1 MARGPG
7 GRGARPGGPRRPDHR
22 AVPNLDW
29 HDTDLGALL
38 PGDLPLTVDNKANF
52 GGLAELWLGDA
63 TPRDFLHVSAE
74 IGIGAAVVV
83 DGRLLRGTRSC
94 AGELGHVPVW
104 PDGPPCPCGGR
115 GCLEQYAGEEAVL
128 RAAGLEPREDRVGLL
143 TERAARGD
151 AEVRRAL
158 RDAGTALGI
167 ALTGAVNLVDIRRR
181 WCWVERC
188 PVSHRG
194 CCLRWRASWRGA
206 RRAPPAPCPCH
217 PWGPRGHCWGPP
229 TRWCGRCS
237 TTRRVRGA
245 GVARSSRPRR
255 PSQLSR
261 PSRSMTR
268 CPGPFPSRVTALS
281 TVPELSTD
289 ERRALP
295 PNPQAPYRNSREAQP
310 SGRWSAVRA
319 NRGMGGR
326 CRRRRFRDCG
336 ARRVAAGGPVPE
348 HHGHGAGRGGRRVHS
363 VGRGLRGRQS
373 APSVLIALV
382 ACLFTASCVAE
393 LARRLPT
400 AGSVATY
407 AAQGLHPAVGFLVGW
422 GYVFVEALV
431 PPLLLLQ
438 LGFTTAGT
446 LHQQWSSY
454 PDDLWWPWSLAG
466 AAIMA
471 VAGYFGVRAS
481 ARFGTVLGVFEVL
494 VFLVFA
500 IWLIAKAGSDNTLS
514 VFGTSHT
521 AEGYEGVSGVFA
533 GSVYTVLA
541 FAGFE
546 AAAPLAEETKDPRR
560 TMHRAVLGAALG
572 IGLFYV
578 LTTYAMSVYFG
589 PDRWGLRSLRRGVLG
604 RRGPRF
610 LRSVLGAGV
619 PGGGQLHD
627 RQRQRLRDGLDP
639 YGLRP
644 GPDQGVPAA
653 LRARASEAPLP
664 VAGVAAQCGV
674 AVAAVLGLGLY
685 YDPVT
690 AFLLLA
696 TVIVTVVIGV
706 YIVVNLACAGYFLR
720 RRRELLEPGR
730 HLLFPLLGIVAFVP
744 ALLTAAGL
752 PVFDFVSEL
761 TAPVS
766 YAGPVVGVWM
776 AAGVVVLIVLSH
788 RHPGRV
794 AGAAVPTSTT
804 SSPCPRPSAERS
816 RAAVRVTPAS

>member
-1 MARGPG
+1 MSGETVPGLRRDAVGLREVLFQSITAMAPAAAVAASIPSGAAFAG
-7 GRGARPGGPRRPDHR
+7 GS
-22 AVPNLDW
+22 
-29 HDTDLGALL
+29 
-38 PGDLPLTVDNKANF
+38 LPL
-52 GGLAELWLGDA
+52 
-63 TPRDFLHVSAE
+63 
-74 IGIGAAVVV
+74 
-83 DGRLLRGTRSC
+83 
-94 AGELGHVPVW
+94 
-104 PDGPPCPCGGR
+104 
-115 GCLEQYAGEEAVL
+115 
-128 RAAGLEPREDRVGLL
+128 
-143 TERAARGD
+143 
-151 AEVRRAL
+151 
-158 RDAGTALGI
+158 
-167 ALTGAVNLVDIRRR
+167 
-181 WCWVERC
+181 
-188 PVSHRG
+188 
-194 CCLRWRASWRGA
+194 
-206 RRAPPAPCPCH
+206 
-217 PWGPRGHCWGPP
+217 
-229 TRWCGRCS
+229 
-237 TTRRVRGA
+237 
-245 GVARSSRPRR
+245 
-255 PSQLSR
+255 
-261 PSRSMTR
+261 
-268 CPGPFPSRVTALS
+268 
-281 TVPELSTD
+281 
-289 ERRALP
+289 
-295 PNPQAPYRNSREAQP
+295 
-310 SGRWSAVRA
+310 
-319 NRGMGGR
+319 
-326 CRRRRFRDCG
+326 
-336 ARRVAAGGPVPE
+336 
-348 HHGHGAGRGGRRVHS
+348 
-363 VGRGLRGRQS
+363 
-373 APSVLIALV
+373 SVLIALV

-393 LARRLPT
+393 LARQLPT

-438 LGFTTAGT
+438 LGFTAAGT
-446 LHQQWSSY
+446 LHQEWSSY

-466 AAIMA
+466 AAIIA

-500 IWLIAKAGSDNTLS
+500 IWLIVKAGGDNTLS

-578 LTTYAMSVYFG
+578 LTTYAISVYFG
-589 PDRWGLRSLRRGVLG
+589 PERFGSFRSLRRGVLG

-610 LRSVLGAGV
+610 LRTVLGAGV

-627 RQRQRLRDGLDP
+627 RQRQRLRDGIHP
-639 YGLRP
+639 HGLRP

-720 RRRELLEPGR
+720 RRRELLKPVR

-776 AAGVVVLIVLSH
+776 AAGVVVLIVLSR
-788 RHPGRV
+788 RHPGRIAETARV
-794 AGAAVPTSTT
+794 HLDETSPPESPDLRQSGAVQP
-804 SSPCPRPSAERS
+804 
-816 RAAVRVTPAS
+816 